1 MTLQDIVYNSKFE
14 EVVGLCRNSEKRLNR
29 LTKLPSLNKT
39 QKTSITK
46 TLKDLEFLHAWVV
59 NSKDTD

>member
-14 EVVGLCRNSEKRLNR
+14 EVVGICRNTEKRLTR
-29 LTKLPSLNKT
+29 LVKIPTLSKN

-46 TLKDLEFLHAWVV
+46 SLKDLEFLHAWVV
-59 NSKDTD
+59 NSKETD